1 MSTRITIFNF
11 MRQCDHGVPLDGTK
25 CNSCDRLYVWYGIR
39 SMLALTIPVLI
50 AVGMILIWGM
60 R

>member
-1 MSTRITIFNF
+1 MSRIMIFNF

-25 CNSCDRLYVWYGIR
+25 CNSCDRLYVWRGLR
-39 SMLALTIPVLI
+39 NALVVMIPFWVI
-50 AVGMILIWGM
+50 VGLILIRWM